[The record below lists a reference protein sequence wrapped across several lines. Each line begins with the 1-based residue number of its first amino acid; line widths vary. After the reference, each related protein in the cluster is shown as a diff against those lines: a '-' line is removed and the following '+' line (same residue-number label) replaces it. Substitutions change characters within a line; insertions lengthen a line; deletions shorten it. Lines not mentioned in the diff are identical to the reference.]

1 MRRKKHSAG
10 FRGQRKNGYNPYRMA
25 TIYTHRDSNVRKTF
39 FLFSAFLVAVI
50 GIGWVF
56 SQAYGNPGILVIA
69 VVFSVFMSFFSYWF
83 SDKIVLSMSHARPVE
98 AKDNPELYR
107 IVENLSITAGL
118 PMPKV
123 YIVEDPA
130 PNAFA
135 TGRDEHHAVVA
146 VTTGLLTRLNKT
158 ELEGVIA
165 HELAHIGNKD
175 MLLQTV
181 VVVLVGFISLV
192 SDMFLRSQMFGRRDS
207 ENRGGGAMVLVGIA
221 LAILAPI
228 SATLIQLAISR
239 KREFLADA
247 TGALLTRYPEGL
259 ASALEKISHDTTPL
273 RYAKHTTA
281 HLWFDDPY
289 DKPGEKMSWFHK
301 MFLTHPPVEERIRI
315 LREIGH

>member
-1 MRRKKHSAG
+1 
-10 FRGQRKNGYNPYRMA
+10 MA
-25 TIYTHRDSNVRKTF
+25 TLYTQRDSNIRKTYL
-39 FLFSAFLVAVI
+39 LFSGFLVFVI

-56 SQAYGNPGILVIA
+56 SQIYGNPGILFFAVI
-69 VVFSVFMSFFSYWF
+69 FSTSMSVFSYWY
-83 SDKIVLSMSHARPVE
+83 SDKVVLAMAHAHAIE
-98 AKDNPELYR
+98 MKDNPELYR
-107 IVENLSITAGL
+107 IVENLCITAGL
-118 PMPKV
+118 PMPKL

-135 TGRDEHHAVVA
+135 TGRNEKHAVVA
-146 VTTGLLTRLNKT
+146 VTTGLLERLNKT

-165 HELAHIGNKD
+165 HELGHIGNKD

-181 VVVLVGFISLV
+181 VVVLVGFISLI
-192 SDMFLRSQMFGRRDS
+192 SDMFMRSQIFGGRDNERS
-207 ENRGGGAMVLVGIA
+207 GGAMMLIGIA

-259 ASALEKISHDTTPL
+259 ASALEKISQDTTPL

-289 DKPGEKMSWFHK
+289 DKPGEKISWFHK
-301 MFLTHPPVEERIRI
+301 IFMTHPPVYERIKV
-315 LREIGH
+315 LRDMGK

>member
-1 MRRKKHSAG
+1 
-10 FRGQRKNGYNPYRMA
+10 MA
-25 TIYTHRDSNVRKTF
+25 TIYTHKDANVRKTF
-39 FLFSAFLVAVI
+39 LLFTVFLIAVI
-50 GIGWVF
+50 AIGWVF
-56 SQAYGNPGILVIA
+56 SQIYGNPGILFFAII
-69 VVFSVFMSFFSYWF
+69 FSVFMSFFSYWF
-83 SDKIVLSMSHARPVE
+83 SDKIVLGMSHAKPVE
-98 AKDNPELYR
+98 MKDNPELYR

-118 PMPKV
+118 PLPKI
-123 YIVEDPA
+123 YIVEDSA

-135 TGRDEHHAVVA
+135 TGRNEKHAVVA
-146 VTTGLLTRLNKT
+146 VTTGLLSRLNKT

-165 HELAHIGNKD
+165 HELSHIGNKD

-181 VVVLVGFISLV
+181 VVVLVGFISLI
-192 SDMFLRSQMFGRRDS
+192 SDMFIRSQMFGNRD
-207 ENRGGGAMVLVGIA
+207 NKQGNGAMLLIGLA

-247 TGALLTRYPEGL
+247 SGALLTRYPEGL
-259 ASALEKISHDTTPL
+259 ASALEKISRDTTPL

-301 MFLTHPPVEERIRI
+301 LFLTHPPVEERIKV
-315 LREIGH
+315 LREMGK